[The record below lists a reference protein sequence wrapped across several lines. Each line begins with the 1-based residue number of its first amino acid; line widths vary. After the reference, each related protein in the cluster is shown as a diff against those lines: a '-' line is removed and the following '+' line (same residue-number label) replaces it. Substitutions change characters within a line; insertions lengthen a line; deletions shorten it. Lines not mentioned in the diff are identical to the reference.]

1 MSYINEN
8 FLELQ
13 DSYLFSTIAKKV
25 AKYTEENP
33 DKKIIKLGIGDVT
46 KPIVPAC
53 IKAMQKAV
61 EEMGTA
67 QGFRGYGP
75 EQGYEFLREAI
86 SNDYKKLGVDIQ
98 TNEIFV
104 SDGAKCDCGNMVD
117 IFAQDNIVAITDPV
131 YPVYLDT
138 NVMSGR
144 SGEFDNEKGIYKNI
158 VYLPVTAE
166 NGFKPELPKEKVD
179 MIYLCFPNNPT
190 GTVLS
195 KEELEKWVK
204 YAKENNS
211 IILYDSAYEAFITEE
226 DVPHSIFEIEGA
238 KDVAIE
244 FRSFSKTAGFT
255 GVRCAYVVIPQ
266 TVMGYSKNGEKVS
279 LNKLWNRRTCTKFNG
294 VSYVVQRAAEA
305 TFTEEGQKQIKENI
319 AYYMEN
325 AKTIKNGLEDAGYTV
340 FGGTNSPYV
349 WLKVPDG
356 ITSWEFFDKLLEE
369 VNVVGTP
376 GSGFGPHG
384 EGYFRLTAFGTKEN
398 TKEAIERIN
407 NGFTQLNK
415 SCIKGTNCSLFVNI
429 MIKLVIFNVL
439 ALIF

>member
-1 MSYINEN
+1 MIKINQN
-8 FLELQ
+8 FLNLQ

-25 AKYTEENP
+25 AEYSKNNP
-33 DKKIIKLGIGDVT
+33 NKKIIKLGIGDVT
-46 KPIVPAC
+46 RPIVPAC
-53 IKAMQKAV
+53 LEAMHKAV
-61 EEMGTA
+61 DEIGT
-67 QGFRGYGP
+67 QEGFKGYGP

-104 SDGAKCDCGNMVD
+104 SDGAKCDCGNIVD
-117 IFAQDNIVAITDPV
+117 IFAQNNIVAITDPV

-144 SGEFDNEKGIYKNI
+144 SGEFDNEKGTYKNI

-166 NGFKPELPKEKVD
+166 NDFKPELPKEKVD

-238 KDVAIE
+238 KDIAIE

-266 TVMGYSKNGEKVS
+266 TVMGYSENGEKVS

-349 WLKVPDG
+349 WLKVPEG

-398 TKEAIERIN
+398 TKEAIERIKN
-407 NGFTQLNK
+407 WK
-415 SCIKGTNCSLFVNI
+415 VK
-429 MIKLVIFNVL
+429 
-439 ALIF
+439 